1 MAEHQIDDEDDPTD
15 FPNDS
20 FEPRERRPRVR
31 WDDDD
36 VDPEETT
43 YLAAEHGPEPVPD
56 WVITAGAAR
65 QREHGKLKGGK
76 EAEVFVV
83 ERTFGTA
90 RNLLAAKRYR
100 EHDDRDFR
108 DDSRYRAARRTG
120 DSRADRAVAKGTRRG
135 MRFRGALWA
144 ANEWDVMRTLW
155 SAGIS
160 VPYPVQKL
168 GTEIMLE
175 FCGDDRSAAP
185 RLADASLDSRTLRS
199 LQAQVVDA
207 MFGMVREGVVHAD
220 LSPYN
225 VLVWDGRAV
234 LIDFPQAVHPQDGP
248 DALALLQRDVDN
260 LLGWFHRK
268 GVESDLDA
276 LYRRLVAESLA

>member
-1 MAEHQIDDEDDPTD
+1 VAEEHDDDLYSAS
-15 FPNDS
+15 DS
-20 FEPRERRPRVR
+20 FQRLSRRPRVR
-31 WDDDD
+31 WDDED

-43 YLAAEHGPEPVPD
+43 YGYAEPGPEPVPG
-56 WVITAGAAR
+56 WVITTGAAR

-76 EAEVFVV
+76 EAEVFLI
-83 ERTFGTA
+83 ERTHGSG

-100 EHDDRDFR
+100 DYDDRDFR

-120 DSRADRAVAKGTRRG
+120 ESRVDRAVAKGTRRG

-144 ANEWDVMRTLW
+144 ANEWEVMGRLW
-155 SAGIS
+155 SAGVA

-168 GTEIMLE
+168 GTELMLE
-175 FCGDDRSAAP
+175 FVGDDQSAAP
-185 RLADASLDSRTLRS
+185 RLADLAIDRTALHD
-199 LQAQVVDA
+199 LHGQVLDA
-207 MFGMVREGVVHAD
+207 MFAMVREGVVHAD

-248 DALALLQRDVDN
+248 DALALLQRDVTN
-260 LLGWFHRK
+260 LLGWFRRK
-268 GVESDLDA
+268 GVKTDLDQ
-276 LYRRLVAESLA
+276 LYSRLAAAAFV